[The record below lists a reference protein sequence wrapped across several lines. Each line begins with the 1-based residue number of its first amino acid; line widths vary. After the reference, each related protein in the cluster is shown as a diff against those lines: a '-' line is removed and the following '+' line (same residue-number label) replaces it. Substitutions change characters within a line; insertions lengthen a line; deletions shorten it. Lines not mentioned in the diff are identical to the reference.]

1 MREPEYL
8 LTEFEEDGVFS
19 GVGGSWKKMTVYGDS
34 REVITIKVEEETL
47 PM

>member
-19 GVGGSWKKMTVYGDS
+19 GVGGSWKKDDS
-34 REVITIKVEEETL
+34 VWR
-47 PM
+47 